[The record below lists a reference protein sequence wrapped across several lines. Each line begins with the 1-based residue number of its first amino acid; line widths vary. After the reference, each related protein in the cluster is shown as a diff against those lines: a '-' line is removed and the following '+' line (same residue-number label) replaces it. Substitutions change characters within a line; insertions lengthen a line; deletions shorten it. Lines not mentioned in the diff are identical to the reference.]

1 MENKKTV
8 CQKLQIVRDKLNN
21 TKMEK
26 TGFNGY
32 SQYKYYQT
40 ADFMP
45 YVQRYC
51 NEEGICPLLSFDKE
65 KNEAVMIVMNSE
77 NMGETLEFRC
87 AYTVPQLKGSNTAQ
101 MVGGMITFFTRY
113 MYMLV
118 FAITENDTFDSL
130 SPEQNQEVEQVKQD
144 DDKKEKLIKEI
155 IKNKENKEL
164 QVVLKN
170 ELKET
175 GAKSIKELP
184 LESLVKIYKE
194 VIK

>member
-26 TGFNGY
+26 TGFNKFSNY
-32 SQYKYYQT
+32 SYYQT
-40 ADFMP
+40 SDFMP

-51 NEEGICPLLSFDKE
+51 NEEGVCPLLTFDKE
-65 KNEAVMIVMNSE
+65 TNEAVMTIMNSE
-77 NMGETLEFRC
+77 NMSETLEFRC

-130 SPEQNQEVEQVKQD
+130 SPEQNQEIEQPKPND
-144 DDKKEKLIKEI
+144 DQKEKLIQTI
-155 IKNKENKEL
+155 IKNKDNKEL
-164 QVVLKN
+164 QLAIKN

-175 GAKSIKELP
+175 GVKGVKELSI
-184 LESLVKIYKE
+184 ESLIKICKE